1 MPHLIVEYSN
11 NLNLPAQPLL
21 HTLHGV
27 LLASGQF
34 EEDHIKVRTRRY
46 DDYLTGGSAADGFVH
61 ITLFLLDGRSEAVK
75 HALGQA
81 LSEAVRQALGSAAGT
96 QITVDTR
103 DMVRATYAKT
113 KI

>member
-34 EEDHIKVRTRRY
+34 EEDHIKVRARRY

-75 HALGQA
+75 HALSQA
-81 LSEAVRQALGSAAGT
+81 LGDAVQQALGSAAGT

-103 DMVRATYAKT
+103 DMVRATYAKI

>member
-34 EEDHIKVRTRRY
+34 EEDHIKVRARRY

-75 HALGQA
+75 HTLGQA
-81 LSEAVRQALGSAAGT
+81 LSDAVRQALDSAAGT

>member
-11 NLNLPAQPLL
+11 NLNLPVQPLL

-34 EEDHIKVRTRRY
+34 EEDHIKVRARRY

-75 HALGQA
+75 HALSQA
-81 LSEAVRQALGSAAGT
+81 LGDAVQQALGSAAGT

>member
-11 NLNLPAQPLL
+11 NLNLPVQPFLR
-21 HTLHGV
+21 TLHGV
-27 LLASGQF
+27 LLESGQF
-34 EEDHIKVRTRRY
+34 EADHIKIRARQY

-61 ITLFLLDGRSEAVK
+61 LTLFLLDGRSEAVK

-81 LSEAVRQALGSAAGT
+81 LCSAVQQAVGSTEGT

-103 DMVRATYAKT
+103 DMVRATYAKI

>member
-34 EEDHIKVRTRRY
+34 EEDHIKVRARRY
-46 DDYLTGGSAADGFVH
+46 DDYLTGGSAAGGFVH
-61 ITLFLLDGRSEAVK
+61 LTLFLLDGRSEAVK

-81 LSEAVRQALGSAAGT
+81 LCNAVRQALGGET
-96 QITVDTR
+96 DIQITVDTR
-103 DMVRATYAKT
+103 DMIRATYAKI

>member
-34 EEDHIKVRTRRY
+34 EEDHIKVRARRY

-75 HALGQA
+75 HALSQA
-81 LSEAVRQALGSAAGT
+81 LGDAVQQALGSAAGT